1 MGMRLFKII
10 LPVFLGTLAYCAL
23 TVCLGPRGLWPMS
36 QMEAQKTVLSKSL
49 DGLYA
54 TNARLDGEFKNLQ
67 ANPDT
72 ISVYA
77 HELGYV
83 ANDERLI
90 KLAGYSGG
98 INREFATGEAI
109 TIEKPVFVP
118 EWICKFFGVLV
129 AIAAYLSLRFF
140 KMRAHHENRQEVSEF

>member
-1 MGMRLFKII
+1 MRRFKII
-10 LPVFLGTLAYCAL
+10 LPIFLGTLAYCAL

-36 QMEAQKTVLSKSL
+36 QMETQKTALGKSL
-49 DGLYA
+49 EGLCA
-54 TNARLDGEFKNLQ
+54 TNARLDGEFRNLQ

-83 ANDERLI
+83 AKDERLI

-98 INREFATGEAI
+98 INRSFATGEAI
-109 TIEKPVFVP
+109 PISKPVFVP
-118 EWICKFFGVLV
+118 EWICKFFGAFVGIGAFLF
-129 AIAAYLSLRFF
+129 LRFF
-140 KMRAHHENRQEVSEF
+140 KMRALNANSERLYEF